1 MIKKHKE
8 SMSRDELIKMRK
20 LDEAAE
26 KSGSFISSVSEKDI
40 HYNYREINRYCK
52 EKGIEPIDMTIRE
65 LNTFIID
72 TSFETLHSEERINM
86 CEAIEG
92 IRNDGI
98 EIGLKKGTEEGML
111 KTLSA
116 LVNDGILTLS
126 DAEKRV
132 NMSVEEFEAKTDI

>member
-20 LDEAAE
+20 LDETAE

-65 LNTFIID
+65 LNTFIIG

-98 EIGLKKGTEEGML
+98 EMGILT
-111 KTLSA
+111 TLA
-116 LVNDGILTLS
+116 ILVNDGILTLS
-126 DAEKRV
+126 DAAKRA
-132 NMSVEEFEAKTDI
+132 NMSVEEFEAKTGLKE

>member
-98 EIGLKKGTEEGML
+98 EMGILT
-111 KTLSA
+111 TLA
-116 LVNDGILTLS
+116 ILVNDGILTLS
-126 DAEKRV
+126 DAAKRA
-132 NMSVEEFEAKTDI
+132 NMSVEEFEAKTGLKE